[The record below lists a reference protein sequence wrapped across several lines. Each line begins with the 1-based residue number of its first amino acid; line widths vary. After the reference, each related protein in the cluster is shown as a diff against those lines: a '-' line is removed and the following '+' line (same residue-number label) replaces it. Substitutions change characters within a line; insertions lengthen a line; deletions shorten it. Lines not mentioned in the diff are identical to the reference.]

1 MRVRGRSGRV
11 VVSLVLVTIL
21 LLAGAAWVSSNEARA
36 SSVKTNTSASIAVT
50 TTAPYTF
57 DPNSFQQVP
66 TNTTITVTVT
76 DADTLAHTFSI
87 INWEGVE
94 LPNSGSTNIPA
105 IVAAHGLLF
114 SANVTGAGNVASGTF
129 TSPGVGW
136 YEFVCQEPG
145 HFASGM
151 YGFIAF
157 GENLPSNLTVTTGP
171 TGPGAAVFIIV
182 GTIVGLVVIA
192 IVLGFVVGQR
202 RGSEFEMPPERLG
215 YAEPSHP
222 GGETPPS
229 PPNTPPTG

>member
-1 MRVRGRSGRV
+1 MVIA
-11 VVSLVLVTIL
+11 LALATL
-21 LLAGAAWVSSNEARA
+21 LLFAGAAWVASEEARA
-36 SSVKTNTSASIAVT
+36 SPVKTNASASLAVT

-57 DPNSFQQVP
+57 DPNFFQQVP

-87 INWEGVE
+87 INWQGV
-94 LPNSGSTNIPA
+94 NIPA
-105 IVAAHGLLF
+105 SADIPQVVATHGTLF
-114 SANVTGAGNVASGTF
+114 SANVTGAGDVATGTF

-145 HFASGM
+145 HFQAGM

-157 GENLPSNLTVTTGP
+157 GMNLPSNLSVTTGP

-215 YAEPSHP
+215 YAEPSTP
-222 GGETPPS
+222 AGGSPPS
-229 PPNTPPTG
+229 PPAQPPTG